1 MDRKEKATGYH
12 NQGYNCCQAVAA
24 AFSDVTGL
32 GEAQSLAAGGGFGG
46 GLRCGE
52 ICGAVSGAVS
62 GGVVATGI
70 AFIRAK
76 FGF

>member
-1 MDRKEKATGYH
+1 MSNPYQDPVVKMLREISAK
-12 NQGYNCCQAVAA
+12 Q
-24 AFSDVTGL
+24 DVTIAKQ
-32 GEAQSLAAGGGFGG
+32 EAMDKRLAEIQADCQRIARTNG
-46 GLRCGE
+46 GLA
-52 ICGAVSGAVS
+52 GAVSGAVS

>member
-1 MDRKEKATGYH
+1 MSNPYQDPV
-12 NQGYNCCQAVAA
+12 VAMLREISA
-24 AFSDVTGL
+24 KQDVTIAKQ
-32 GEAQSLAAGGGFGG
+32 EAMDKRLAEIQADCQRIARTNG
-46 GLRCGE
+46 GLA
-52 ICGAVSGAVS
+52 GAVSGAVS

>member
-1 MDRKEKATGYH
+1 MSTPY
-12 NQGYNCCQAVAA
+12 QAPVVEMLREISAKQ
-24 AFSDVTGL
+24 DVTIAKQDEMDKRLADIQADCQRIARTNG
-32 GEAQSLAAGGGFGG
+32 SLA
-46 GLRCGE
+46 
-52 ICGAVSGAVS
+52 GAVSGAVS

>member
-1 MDRKEKATGYH
+1 MSNPYQDPVVTMLREISAK
-12 NQGYNCCQAVAA
+12 Q
-24 AFSDVTGL
+24 DVTIAKQ
-32 GEAQSLAAGGGFGG
+32 EAMDKRLAEIQADCQRIARTNG
-46 GLRCGE
+46 GLA
-52 ICGAVSGAVS
+52 GAVSGAVS